1 MKKLILILI
10 LIAAITTPVVGQPLY
25 SKSQQP
31 DHLMWHITG
40 SASQLQYQSAEGS
53 SKPAPVAGVGVEYAH
68 FFQRSI
74 GLSAGVELNSYAA
87 FYTFDGRSDSLQM
100 FDSWS
105 SYHYKLRQQ
114 LYTKEYQRVSYVS
127 FPVKVILRQ
136 RLSRTINLNLSSGL
150 AWNVYLTEKK
160 SIVAGTIHRQAYF
173 DDIHVNVDEFYPLMF
188 GQFTDYINPSP
199 QKQFGTTLTFVA
211 QAGLSFQLNTKWA
224 LHTEL
229 NFQSGLKD
237 IKERHIDLLVP
248 EEYAGVTAT
257 NYIGEIKPHSLGL
270 RIGFTYSFD
279 LFDKDCRCHGN
290 WWE

>member
-1 MKKLILILI
+1 MKKPVFLFF
-10 LIAAITTPVVGQPLY
+10 LIAIATISVVAQPLY
-25 SKSQQP
+25 TKNQQP
-31 DHLMWHITG
+31 DHLMFHVTPSLSLLG
-40 SASQLQYQSAEGS
+40 YESAEGR
-53 SKPAPVAGVGVEYAH
+53 SKPAPVAGLGVEYAH
-68 FFQRSI
+68 FFHRSI

-136 RLSRTINLNLSSGL
+136 RLSRTVNLNLSSGL

-257 NYIGEIKPHSLGL
+257 NYIGEIKPRSLGL
-270 RIGFTYSFD
+270 RIGFTYNFD
-279 LFDKDCRCHGN
+279 LFNKDCRCHGN

>member
-1 MKKLILILI
+1 MKKPVFLFF
-10 LIAAITTPVVGQPLY
+10 LIAIATISVVAQPLY
-25 SKSQQP
+25 TKNQQP
-31 DHLMWHITG
+31 DHLMFHVTPSLSLLG
-40 SASQLQYQSAEGS
+40 YESAEGR
-53 SKPAPVAGVGVEYAH
+53 SKPAPVAGLGVEYAH
-68 FFQRSI
+68 FFHRSI

-136 RLSRTINLNLSSGL
+136 RLSRTVNLNLSSGL

-257 NYIGEIKPHSLGL
+257 NYIGEIKPRTLGL
-270 RIGFTYSFD
+270 RIGFTYNFD
-279 LFDKDCRCHGN
+279 LFNKDCRCHGN